1 MKLGQI
7 VRQPLKTL
15 EKYDPILKNFNMDNF
30 YTIRFKRA
38 TAKRFKSF
46 SKKVSNSY
54 SVTMELIIDFFEWH
68 GFSPSE
74 RFEKSLGRELVKN
87 RKRTEAAIAIIR
99 DIEKSQTKP
108 TTAMLELLFQG
119 NSEEKESSEEYLEF
133 EQQELIT
140 ENEELDHYRNHYYE
154 LRQQYQNIKDDLGK
168 IVGKTTYVKGS
179 FGSGY
184 LKLELTIKELENYK
198 QKLQNVYHDYQTGNG
213 R

>member
-1 MKLGQI
+1 
-7 VRQPLKTL
+7 
-15 EKYDPILKNFNMDNF
+15 MDNF

-38 TAKRFKSF
+38 TAKRFKNF

-54 SVTMELIIDFFEWH
+54 SVTMNLIIDFFEWH

-74 RFEKSLGRELVKN
+74 RFEKSLGQELVKN
-87 RKRTEAAIAIIR
+87 RKRTEAAIAIIK

-108 TTAMLELLFQG
+108 TNAMLELLFQE
-119 NSEEKESSEEYLEF
+119 NPNDKEPSEEFFEF

-140 ENEELDHYRNHYYE
+140 ENEELDYYRNRYE
-154 LRQQYQNIKDDLGK
+154 GVQQQYQNIKDDLEK
-168 IVGKTTYVKGS
+168 IIDKTSYIKGN

-184 LKLELTIKELENYK
+184 LKMDLTKAEFENFK
-198 QKLQNVYHDYQTGNG
+198 QKLQNVYHNNQTDNE